1 MNPIA
6 AFLII
11 YAVGVVV
18 IWLCCKFTAGTPEAP
33 KPTSTLRQ
41 RQLDVIAERDRLRG
55 PGS

>member
-6 AFLII
+6 AFALV
-11 YAVGVVV
+11 YCAGVVV
-18 IWLCCKFTAGTPEAP
+18 IWLFCKFTAGTPEAP